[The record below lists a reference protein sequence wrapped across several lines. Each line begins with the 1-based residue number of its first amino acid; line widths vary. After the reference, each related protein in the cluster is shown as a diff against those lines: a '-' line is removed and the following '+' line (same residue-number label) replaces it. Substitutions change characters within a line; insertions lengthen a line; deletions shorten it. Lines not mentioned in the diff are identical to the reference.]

1 MYAKALISGL
11 NRFIVEVEKLPNNT
25 IFHMEGYYT
34 CVIGKTL
41 GWSSI
46 INGQRERT
54 ALKTYFDIRRQKNE
68 KYFSQNKSSEFKPE
82 HWEVVRLFTTDIGMK
97 VNKQQWLKLAKDQ
110 LAKMQKINSTQ
121 KGI

>member
-41 GWSSI
+41 GWYI
-46 INGQRERT
+46 DRRERQ
-54 ALKTYFDIRRQKNE
+54 ALKTYFDIRRQKDE
-68 KYFSQNKSSEFKPE
+68 KYFSSEAGKHFKPE
-82 HWEVVRLFTTDIGMK
+82 HWEVIRLFTSDIGVK
-97 VNKQQWLKLAKDQ
+97 VNKQQWLKLAKKQ